1 MKQLILSVTFLM
13 SAALGVAGRGDV
25 ISLAGVEHQCDT
37 VFHTQVGPGTTQT
50 QLRISG
56 AHSLNVFYL
65 TVDTR
70 AAGVDMRVTSGKNK
84 VAGNATVAAQAEAHT
99 TADCHYYAG
108 SNGDFYITSGTA
120 TNGSSIVG
128 TPTTAMTID
137 REVYRTASSH
147 VQFSYDIYGVPR
159 ICFLDYSHGT
169 ATFNGTTVAFKAINN
184 DAPNNAVTLYT
195 SKYWG
200 SSNQPGLADN
210 CSEVTAKLVE
220 GDHFYAGGTY
230 RLEVTSEV
238 GHTGDMTVPDGEFVI
253 LGRGTANDFVASLAV
268 GDVVEFFNSTRT
280 PDGTEIEPAC
290 VVSGYPKVL
299 ENGESVNDRDESLL
313 TARHPRTGVG
323 IAADGTTLII
333 MVVDGRTVSSVGV
346 TTHELG
352 EIMRYAGAVEAAN
365 LDGGGSSTLY
375 TEALGVRNH
384 CSDGKERAVSNAL
397 FAVLSAPEDNQVA
410 SLAFYDFHPEM
421 PHLGL
426 YTPRVMAFNQYGLC
440 IDADFKGFTLS
451 CPAELGEIVDG
462 QTLYVTGSGM
472 HALTASFEGA
482 TSATV
487 PVEVTEAKD
496 VTLTYPSV
504 IIDSNHP
511 YSIGLYQ
518 QVGDNIVP
526 LFPAALTWVS
536 ENTAVAT
543 VDDQGTVQAVATGT
557 TVVTG
562 TVGETAVAQTIV
574 VENADVDR
582 STPYLPE
589 AVESWEVTK
598 SGLGDAAVVA
608 EGDELN
614 VAFTVTS
621 TRGPKLTIRP
631 KAVTYGCPEGFE
643 IAFDSHGA
651 QMAKV
656 VVNMVPA
663 NSALTT
669 SVAFDAVPTD
679 ATTLFVPFDQFSP
692 SDQGIYPIELSSIA
706 ITPDVAKN
714 TAVNITM
721 KVEQVYTGFGSIID
735 ASAQQSD
742 QLQVSVNNGTAT
754 LNRDAA
760 RITLTDLTGRVIAVA
775 SGSVIA
781 LPAGHGIAIIS
792 ADGQAAKIAY

>member
-1 MKQLILSVTFLM
+1 M
-13 SAALGVAGRGDV
+13 SAALYLSARGDV
-25 ISLAGVEHQCDT
+25 ITLAGVDHQCDT
-37 VFHTQVGPGTTQT
+37 VFHAQVGPGTTQT
-50 QLRISG
+50 QLRITG

-70 AAGVDMRVTSGKNK
+70 ADGVDMRVTSGKDK
-84 VAGNATVAAQAEAHT
+84 VAGNATVAKQAAAHT
-99 TADCHYYAG
+99 TADRHYFGG

-120 TNGSSIVG
+120 TNGTSIVG

-147 VQFSYDIYGVPR
+147 VQFSYDVYGVPR

-169 ATFNGTTVAFKAINN
+169 ASFNGTTVAFKAINN

-220 GDHFYAGGTY
+220 GDNFYAGGTY

-238 GHTGDMTVPDGEFVI
+238 GHTGDMTVPDGQFVI
-253 LGRGTANDFVASLAV
+253 LGRGSANDFVANLAV

-384 CSDGKERAVSNAL
+384 CSDGSERAVSNAL
-397 FAVLSAPEDNQVA
+397 FAVLSAPEDNEVA
-410 SLAFYDFHPEM
+410 SLSFYDFHPEM

-426 YTPRVMAFNQYGLC
+426 YTPRVMAFNKYGLC
-440 IDADFKGFTLS
+440 IDADFQNFTLS
-451 CPAELGEIVDG
+451 CPEELGEIIDG
-462 QTLYVTGSGM
+462 RTLYVTGSGM

-496 VTLTYPSV
+496 VTLTYPAV

-526 LFPAALTWVS
+526 LFPAALAWVS
-536 ENTAVAT
+536 ENPDVAT
-543 VDDQGTVQAVATGT
+543 VDGQGSVQAVANGT
-557 TVVTG
+557 TVING
-562 TVGETAVAQTIV
+562 TVGETTVAQTIV
-574 VENADVDR
+574 VENTDVNR
-582 STPYLPE
+582 SCPYL
-589 AVESWEVTK
+589 AADVESWEVNK
-598 SGLGDAAVVA
+598 SGLSDVTVAAA
-608 EGDELN
+608 DGELLN
-614 VAFTVTS
+614 VGFKVTS
-621 TRGPKLTIRP
+621 TRGPKLTIKP
-631 KAVTYGCPEGFE
+631 KSLTYGCPEGFE
-643 IAFDSHGA
+643 IAFDPAGA
-651 QMAKV
+651 QIAKV
-656 VVNMVPA
+656 VVNLLPA
-663 NSALTT
+663 NSPLQTAVT
-669 SVAFDAVPTD
+669 FDNLPLE
-679 ATTLFVPFDQFSP
+679 ATTLTVPMGALDP
-692 SDQGIYPIELSSIA
+692 CDAGIYPVELSSIA

-721 KVEQVYTGFGSIID
+721 KVEQVYADLDNAID
-735 ASAQQSD
+735 ITAQPSD
-742 QLQVSVNNGTAT
+742 ALQVTVANGLAT
-754 LNRDAA
+754 LNCDAA
-760 RITLTDLTGRVIAVA
+760 RITLTDISGRVIAIA
-775 SGSVIA
+775 SGSAIA
-781 LPAGHGIAIIS
+781 LPDGHGIAIIS
-792 ADGQAAKIAY
+792 ADGRTAKIAY

>member
-1 MKQLILSVTFLM
+1 M
-13 SAALGVAGRGDV
+13 SARGDV
-25 ISLAGVEHQCDT
+25 ISLAGVDHQLDT

-50 QLRISG
+50 QLRITG

-70 AAGVDMRVTSGKNK
+70 AEGVDMRVTSGKNK
-84 VAGNATVAAQAEAHT
+84 VAGNATVAKQAEAHT
-99 TADCHYYAG
+99 TADCHYFGG

-137 REVYRTASSH
+137 REVYRTATSH

-169 ATFNGTTVAFKAINN
+169 ASFNGSTVAFKAINN

-210 CSEVTAKLVE
+210 CSEVAAKLVE
-220 GDHFYAGGTY
+220 GDNFYAGGTY

-238 GHTGDMTVPDGEFVI
+238 GHTGDMTVPDGQFVI
-253 LGRGTANDFVASLAV
+253 LGRGSANDFVANLKV

-299 ENGESVNDRDESLL
+299 ENGESVNDRDEALL

-333 MVVDGRTVSSVGV
+333 MVVDGRTVASVGV

-384 CSDGKERAVSNAL
+384 CSDGSERAVSNAL

-421 PHLGL
+421 PYLGL

-440 IDADFKGFTLS
+440 IDPDFKDFTLS
-451 CPAELGEIVDG
+451 CPAELGEILDG
-462 QTLYVTGSGM
+462 QTLYVTGQGM
-472 HALTASFEGA
+472 HALTASFEGV

-504 IIDSNHP
+504 IIDNNHP
-511 YSIGLYQ
+511 YSIALYQ
-518 QVGDNIVP
+518 EVGDNIVP

-536 ENTAVAT
+536 ENPDVAT
-543 VDDQGTVQAVATGT
+543 VDEQGTVQAVANG
-557 TVVTG
+557 TVVVNG

-574 VENADVDR
+574 VENSDVDR
-582 STPYLPE
+582 SCPYLPE
-589 AVESWEVTK
+589 AVEGWEVNKT
-598 SGLGDAAVVA
+598 GLGDVTVTAD
-608 EGDELN
+608 GDLLN
-614 VAFTVTS
+614 VGFTVTS

-631 KAVTYGCPEGFE
+631 KSATYGCPEGFE

-669 SVAFDAVPTD
+669 SVSFDAVPTD

-721 KVEQVYTGFGSIID
+721 KVEQVYTGFGSTID
-735 ASAQQSD
+735 VAAERAD
-742 QLQVSVNNGTAT
+742 NLQVSVANGLAT
-754 LNRDAA
+754 LNVDAQVISVVDICGRTIA
-760 RITLTDLTGRVIAVA
+760 TGRGQ
-775 SGSVIA
+775 SIA
-781 LPAGHGIAIIS
+781 LPAGHGIAVII
-792 ADGQAAKIAY
+792 ADGRAAKIAY

>member
-1 MKQLILSVTFLM
+1 M
-13 SAALGVAGRGDV
+13 SASLCMSARGDV
-25 ISLAGVEHQCDT
+25 ISLAGVDHQLDT

-70 AAGVDMRVTSGKNK
+70 AEGVDMRVTSGKNK
-84 VAGNATVAAQAEAHT
+84 VAGNATVAKQAAAHT
-99 TADCHYYAG
+99 TPDCHYYAG

-137 REVYRTASSH
+137 REVYRTATSH

-159 ICFLDYSHGT
+159 ICFLDYTHGT
-169 ATFNGTTVAFKAINN
+169 ASFNGSTVAFKAINN

-210 CSEVTAKLVE
+210 CSEVTAKLVD

-238 GHTGDMTVPDGEFVI
+238 GHTGDMTVPDGQFVI
-253 LGRGTANDFVASLAV
+253 LGRGSANDFVANLKV

-333 MVVDGRTVSSVGV
+333 MVVDGRTVASVGV

-384 CSDGKERAVSNAL
+384 CSDGSERAVSNAL

-440 IDADFKGFTLS
+440 IDPDFKDFTLS
-451 CPAELGEIVDG
+451 CPAELGEIIDG
-462 QTLYVTGSGM
+462 QTLYVTGQGM

-487 PVEVTEAKD
+487 PVEVAEAKD

-504 IIDSNHP
+504 IIDNNHP
-511 YSIGLYQ
+511 YSIALYQ
-518 QVGDNIVP
+518 EVGDNIVP

-536 ENTAVAT
+536 ENPDVAT
-543 VDDQGTVQAVATGT
+543 VDEQGTVTAVANG
-557 TVVTG
+557 TVVVNG
-562 TVGETAVAQTIV
+562 IVGETAVAQTIV
-574 VENADVDR
+574 VENSDVSR
-582 STPYLPE
+582 SCPYLPE
-589 AVESWEVTK
+589 AVEGWEVNKT
-598 SGLGDAAVVA
+598 GLGDVTVAAD
-608 EGDELN
+608 GDLLN
-614 VAFTVTS
+614 VGFTVTS
-621 TRGPKLTIRP
+621 TRGPKLTIKP
-631 KAVTYGCPEGFE
+631 KALTYGCPEGFE
-643 IAFDSHGA
+643 IAFDPAGA
-651 QMAKV
+651 QIAKV
-656 VVNMVPA
+656 VVNLLPA
-663 NSALTT
+663 NSPLQTAVT
-669 SVAFDAVPTD
+669 FDNLPLE
-679 ATTLFVPFDQFSP
+679 ATTLFVPVSALDP
-692 SDQGIYPIELSSIA
+692 CDAGIYPLELSSIA

-714 TAVNITM
+714 TAVTISM
-721 KVEQVYTGFGSIID
+721 KVEQVYSDFGSTID
-735 ASAQQSD
+735 VAAEHAD
-742 QLQVSVNNGTAT
+742 NLQVTVANGLAT
-754 LNRDAA
+754 LNFDAQA
-760 RITLTDLTGRVIAVA
+760 IAVVDICGRTIA
-775 SGSVIA
+775 VGRGQSIA
-781 LPAGHGIAIIS
+781 LPAGHGIAVLI
-792 ADGQAAKIAY
+792 ADGRAAKIAY

>member
-1 MKQLILSVTFLM
+1 M
-13 SAALGVAGRGDV
+13 
-25 ISLAGVEHQCDT
+25 
-37 VFHTQVGPGTTQT
+37 
-50 QLRISG
+50 
-56 AHSLNVFYL
+56 
-65 TVDTR
+65 
-70 AAGVDMRVTSGKNK
+70 
-84 VAGNATVAAQAEAHT
+84 
-99 TADCHYYAG
+99 
-108 SNGDFYITSGTA
+108 
-120 TNGSSIVG
+120 
-128 TPTTAMTID
+128 
-137 REVYRTASSH
+137 
-147 VQFSYDIYGVPR
+147 
-159 ICFLDYSHGT
+159 
-169 ATFNGTTVAFKAINN
+169 
-184 DAPNNAVTLYT
+184 
-195 SKYWG
+195 
-200 SSNQPGLADN
+200 ADN
-210 CSEVTAKLVE
+210 CSEVTAKLVD

-238 GHTGDMTVPDGEFVI
+238 GHTGDMTVPDGQFVI
-253 LGRGTANDFVASLAV
+253 LGRGSANDFVANLKV

-333 MVVDGRTVSSVGV
+333 MVVDGRTVASVGV

-375 TEALGVRNH
+375 NEAFGVRNH
-384 CSDGKERAVSNAL
+384 CSDGSERAVSNAL

-421 PHLGL
+421 PYLGL

-440 IDADFKGFTLS
+440 IDPDFKDFTLS
-451 CPAELGEIVDG
+451 CPAELGEILDG
-462 QTLYVTGSGM
+462 QTLYVTGQGM

-496 VTLTYPSV
+496 VTLTYSSV

-536 ENTAVAT
+536 ENTDVAT
-543 VDDQGTVQAVATGT
+543 VDEQGTVQAVATGT

-574 VENADVDR
+574 VENSEVDR
-582 STPYLPE
+582 SCPYQPE

-598 SGLGDAAVVA
+598 SGLSDATVVA
-608 EGDELN
+608 EGEQLA
-614 VAFTVTS
+614 VGFTVTS

-631 KAVTYGCPEGFE
+631 KAATYGCPEGFE

-669 SVAFDAVPTD
+669 SVSFDAVPTD

-721 KVEQVYTGFGSIID
+721 KVEQVYTGFGSTID
-735 ASAQQSD
+735 MAAEKTD
-742 QLQVSVNNGTAT
+742 NLQVTVDNGLAFLNFDAQVISVVDICGRTIA
-754 LNRDAA
+754 
-760 RITLTDLTGRVIAVA
+760 TGRGQ
-775 SGSVIA
+775 SIA
-781 LPAGHGIAIIS
+781 LPAGHGIAVLI
-792 ADGQAAKIAY
+792 ADGRAAKIAY